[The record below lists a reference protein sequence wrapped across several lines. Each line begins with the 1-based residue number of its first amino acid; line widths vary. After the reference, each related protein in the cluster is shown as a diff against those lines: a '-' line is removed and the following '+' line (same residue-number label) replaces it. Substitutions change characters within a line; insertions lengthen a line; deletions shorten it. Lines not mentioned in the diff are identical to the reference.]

1 MVDIFI
7 GRQAIFN
14 RKMEVYAYE
23 LLYRSCETNTA
34 SFSDPDLATT
44 QVTLNTIIEIGLNK
58 IVNKSKAFIN
68 LTRNYL
74 VGKYP
79 ILLPPERMVIEI
91 PENIA
96 TDQELLTSVREL
108 HKAGYTIALDDV
120 MDLERITPYQNIA
133 SIVKLDL
140 RLIDPQALPGMIQS
154 VKAHGFLVLAEK
166 VETMEEFKLCHNL
179 GVDYF
184 QGYFLCRPNV
194 MHGKKMDS
202 SRLVI
207 MRSIAMIQ
215 NPKTSFSDLEQIIA
229 QDVGLCF
236 KILRLTNSGYYSFI
250 SEVKSLRQAISLIG
264 LDTVRGWL
272 TLLMLTQLNDKPL
285 ELTSIALQRAHMAES
300 LAKIYRHPQPEVCFM
315 VGLFSVLDALMDQ
328 PMETVIH
335 ELNLSNAVSSALLCY
350 EGLPGYIL
358 EMVINY
364 ERGEWT
370 NLKYPNMMVET
381 ISNVY
386 FDSIKWAN
394 ILSQEIHGNIP
405 VAN

>member
-1 MVDIFI
+1 MADIFI
-7 GRQAIFN
+7 GRQSIFN
-14 RKMEVYAYE
+14 RKMEVIAYE
-23 LLYRSCETNTA
+23 LLYRSCDTNSA

-44 QVTLNTIIEIGLNK
+44 QVTLNTIIEVGLNK

-68 LTRNYL
+68 LTRNFI
-74 VGKYP
+74 VGNYP
-79 ILLPPERMVIEI
+79 ILLPPNRMVIEI
-91 PENIA
+91 PENIE
-96 TDQELLTSVREL
+96 TDQELLTALREL

-120 MDLERITPYQNIA
+120 VDLERVISYQNIV

-140 RLIDPQALPGMIQS
+140 KQIDPQALPGLIRS
-154 VKAHGFLVLAEK
+154 VKDHGFLVLAEK

-184 QGYFLCRPNV
+184 QGYFLCRPNII
-194 MHGKKMDS
+194 HGQKMDS

-215 NPKTSFSDLEQIIA
+215 NQKTTFSDLEQIIA
-229 QDVGLCF
+229 QDLSLCF
-236 KILRLTNSGYYSFI
+236 KLLRLTNSGYYSFI
-250 SEVKSLRQAISLIG
+250 SEVKSIRQAISLIG

-272 TLLMLTQLNDKPL
+272 SLLLMTQLNDKPL
-285 ELTSIALQRAHMAES
+285 ELTNIALQRAHMAES

-328 PMETVIH
+328 PMETVIE
-335 ELNLSNAVSSALLCY
+335 ELHLSQTVADALLY
-350 EGLPGYIL
+350 NEGLPGYIL
-358 EMVINY
+358 NMVISY

-370 NLKYPNMMVET
+370 NLKYPNMLVET

-386 FDSIKWAN
+386 FESIKWTN
-394 ILSQEIHGNIP
+394 IISQEIHGN
-405 VAN
+405 VAVAS